1 MNTKLRKE
9 ANNDFEKD
17 LYKLM
22 NNSVFGKS
30 IQDNRKHLNV
40 ILAVN
45 QKQVVNAVKKPTFE
59 QFNIIGEN
67 KAIIKMKKNSVKL
80 DKPLFIGFTVL
91 ELAKFWMY
99 TLHYKVFKK
108 YYEDNLQ
115 LVYTDTDSF
124 VYEIRTDNFEEE
136 LQCVF
141 NNIMDFSN
149 FDKNHPS
156 YSDENMKKV
165 GYLKSEYGNKHVNE
179 FVGLKS
185 KLYSILYDNDK
196 NKSTAK
202 GLQKSVLKKYIK
214 HQHYCDVI
222 EKNNVYSTKMTRIQS
237 KNHQLETVELEK
249 TIFTAFDDKRY
260 ILDDGIHTLP
270 FGHYSVTNK

>member
-1 MNTKLRKE
+1 
-9 ANNDFEKD
+9 
-17 LYKLM
+17 M

-67 KAIIKMKKNSVKL
+67 KAIIKMKKNAVKL

-91 ELAKFWMY
+91 ELSKFWMY
-99 TLHYKVFKK
+99 TLHYKLFKK
-108 YYEDNLQ
+108 YYGDNLQ

-124 VYEIRTDNFEEE
+124 VYAIQTDNFIEE
-136 LQCVF
+136 LGTVF
-141 NNIMDFSN
+141 SDIIDFSN
-149 FDKNHPS
+149 FDKKHPL
-156 YSDENMKKV
+156 YSEQNKKKV
-165 GYLKSEYGNKHVNE
+165 GYLKSEYGEKPVNE

-185 KLYSILYDNDK
+185 KLYSIVYDDDK

-202 GLQKSVLKKYIK
+202 GLQKSVLKKHVK
-214 HQHYCDVI
+214 HQHY
-222 EKNNVYSTKMTRIQS
+222 Y
-237 KNHQLETVELEK
+237 
-249 TIFTAFDDKRY
+249 
-260 ILDDGIHTLP
+260 
-270 FGHYSVTNK
+270 